1 METNPRK
8 SLTRPTG
15 RVIFLSMEETGKQ
28 ISKRDQLVEIA
39 STLFYQQ
46 GFGATGIKQIIEAA
60 GIAKGTFYSHFSS
73 KEEIGIAWLQ
83 KRHQDWMQ
91 WLHAS
96 MEKSASPKGKLLRV
110 FDFLESWMT
119 ESEFRGCAFLN
130 TLSELPAPDNPM
142 RHEIESHKQRLF
154 DTISSL
160 VGEHYKSQGTALVSQ
175 KAKVIFLLFEGA
187 LVEAQNFRDVWP
199 IIAASKEVKTILSG
213 RS

>member
-96 MEKSASPKGKLLRV
+96 MEKSASPKGKLLRL

-142 RHEIESHKQRLF
+142 RHEIESHKQSLF

-160 VGEHYKSQGTALVSQ
+160 VGKHYKSQGTALVSQ